1 MSRRRRSRRS
11 GPASCTW
18 SRTKRHWSRSADASA
33 GWKTP
38 RDGVH
43 KFDTGASDGYSGRRV
58 LMDERDV
65 VRDLVAKLI
74 EAVEASLDSSP
85 AVREALDEL
94 VRNGFEPRLI
104 LLADA
109 SARSADTEEEAAADD
124 APEASDGDHGADAD
138 EDLEEARD
146 LQYELTKLD
155 RDFLRTVRIRPESG

>member
-1 MSRRRRSRRS
+1 
-11 GPASCTW
+11 
-18 SRTKRHWSRSADASA
+18 
-33 GWKTP
+33 
-38 RDGVH
+38 
-43 KFDTGASDGYSGRRV
+43 
-58 LMDERDV
+58 MDERDV

-85 AVREALDEL
+85 AVREALGEL

-109 SARSADTEEEAAADD
+109 AVRSTDSEEETAGDEAPDATDGDRSDD
-124 APEASDGDHGADAD
+124 AEEAAD

>member
-1 MSRRRRSRRS
+1 
-11 GPASCTW
+11 
-18 SRTKRHWSRSADASA
+18 
-33 GWKTP
+33 
-38 RDGVH
+38 
-43 KFDTGASDGYSGRRV
+43 
-58 LMDERDV
+58 MDERDV

-109 SARSADTEEEAAADD
+109 AARSADADEETAADD
-124 APEASDGDHGADAD
+124 APEASDGDHGGDADEATD

>member
-1 MSRRRRSRRS
+1 
-11 GPASCTW
+11 
-18 SRTKRHWSRSADASA
+18 
-33 GWKTP
+33 
-38 RDGVH
+38 
-43 KFDTGASDGYSGRRV
+43 
-58 LMDERDV
+58 MDERDV

-109 SARSADTEEEAAADD
+109 AARSTETEEEAGADD
-124 APEASDGDHGADAD
+124 ASEASDGDRSGDAEEASD

-146 LQYELTKLD
+146 LEYELTKLD

>member
-1 MSRRRRSRRS
+1 
-11 GPASCTW
+11 
-18 SRTKRHWSRSADASA
+18 
-33 GWKTP
+33 
-38 RDGVH
+38 
-43 KFDTGASDGYSGRRV
+43 
-58 LMDERDV
+58 MDERDV

-109 SARSADTEEEAAADD
+109 SARSTESEEEAATDD
-124 APEASDGDHGADAD
+124 APEASDAERGGDTEEAAD
-138 EDLEEARD
+138 EDLEDARD